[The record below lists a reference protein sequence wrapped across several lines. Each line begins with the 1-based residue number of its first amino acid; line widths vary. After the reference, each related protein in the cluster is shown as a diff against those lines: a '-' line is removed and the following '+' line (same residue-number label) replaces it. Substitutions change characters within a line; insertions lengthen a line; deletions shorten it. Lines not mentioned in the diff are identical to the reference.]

1 MLKPGILAC
10 RESQLCGKDAARYPI
25 NVSANYLVPLPRTSL
40 VFEAVSLKA
49 ELRMSTDRVAN
60 RVGERGVRANSG
72 YAL

>member
-10 RESQLCGKDAARYPI
+10 REPQLCRKDAARYPI
-25 NVSANYLVPLPRTSL
+25 NVSANYLVPMARTFL

-49 ELRMSTDRVAN
+49 ELCVSTDRIAN
-60 RVGERGVRANSG
+60 RVGERGIRANSG